1 MAARRS
7 EWQDTV
13 GQRVRVLRRQLGWTQ
28 QQLAALWAIPRS
40 SVSKIERGLQAIT
53 LEQADRLTLQVGVS
67 LDLLV
72 GRLPN
77 AAELMTLS
85 SLAAELPPEGVH
97 LLIILARELQTFWV
111 RLRQRWR
118 R

>member
-1 MAARRS
+1 MAADGS
-7 EWQDTV
+7 EWQRTV
-13 GQRVRVLRRQLGWTQ
+13 GQRVRALRRQLGWTQ
-28 QQLAALWAIPRS
+28 QQLAALWTMPRS

-53 LEQADRLTLQVGVS
+53 LEQADRLTLQVGVG

-72 GRLPN
+72 GRFPP
-77 AAELMTLS
+77 AVELLTLS

-97 LLIILARELQTFWV
+97 ILITLAQELQAFWV
-111 RLRQRWR
+111 RRRQRR